1 MASLIVRNLDEALKT
16 RLRVRA
22 AYHGRSMEEEVR
34 RILRAALAEDPM
46 DLPVPEL
53 ETSAKPRPRPRPM
66 PAAEVYSD
74 RDLPPTPP
82 TRFFE
87 AEALGEPHIE
97 NVPPEEAHFEEA
109 RFEADQLGVRD
120 AAQQPVESPS
130 ILNSPHLTLPLRT
143 PSAEAVSEGLRRRL
157 TSLLTAY
164 EGMVAR
170 EQSGR

>member
-53 ETSAKPRPRPRPM
+53 DTPPMRVRSRPAPATQTYLDDRHYAEDDVDVYADAVPARGVPAE
-66 PAAEVYSD
+66 PAAFSG
-74 RDLPPTPP
+74 
-82 TRFFE
+82 
-87 AEALGEPHIE
+87 AEAPA
-97 NVPPEEAHFEEA
+97 PEAAHPETPAPET
-109 RFEADQLGVRD
+109 
-120 AAQQPVESPS
+120 PS
-130 ILNSPHLTLPLRT
+130 ILNSPHLTLPRRT

>member
-53 ETSAKPRPRPRPM
+53 DAR
-66 PAAEVYSD
+66 
-74 RDLPPTPP
+74 P
-82 TRFFE
+82 TRLRRPVPVAQTYAEHRTYAEDDLDVYADTAPARDVPAEPAGAYFE
-87 AEALGEPHIE
+87 TEAPAPQAARAEAP
-97 NVPPEEAHFEEA
+97 
-109 RFEADQLGVRD
+109 
-120 AAQQPVESPS
+120 AQETPS
-130 ILNSPHLTLPLRT
+130 ILNSPHLALPLRT